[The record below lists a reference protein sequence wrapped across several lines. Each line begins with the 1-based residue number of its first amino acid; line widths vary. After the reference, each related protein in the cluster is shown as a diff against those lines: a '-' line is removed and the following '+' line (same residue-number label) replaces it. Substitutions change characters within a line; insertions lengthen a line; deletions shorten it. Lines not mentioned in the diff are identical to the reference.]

1 MKKQIL
7 SLIQPTGDIH
17 LGNYFGA
24 IQNWVGL
31 QEDYN
36 CIFGVANDHSM
47 TMPYDSK
54 KLIEATW
61 KSAFQLMAC
70 GIQPSNLFIQS
81 LVPEHIELSWIMACN
96 CSYGEATRMTQF
108 KDKSLQLGENNSDAF
123 ISVGLF
129 FYPILQAADILIYKA
144 DYVPVGKDQEQH
156 LELARNIAERF
167 NRNMGKDYLTV
178 PDPLFTETQKIMSLA
193 DPSKKMSKSLG
204 DKHYINLFG
213 NIEETRKKIKSAVTA
228 TGDEGQISEGVKNLL
243 QILKACGKKE
253 MAKEMEELDLKNQL
267 KYAELKEEVAASME
281 DLILPIQF
289 RYNEI
294 LADKKQAK
302 NEIIESSQRI
312 RKIAQETMREVREL
326 SGMVGN
332 KL

>member
-1 MKKQIL
+1 MKKQVL

-24 IQNWVGL
+24 IQNWVNL
-31 QEDYN
+31 QDEYK
-36 CIFGVANDHSM
+36 CIYGVANDHSM

-61 KSAFQLMAC
+61 KSTFQLIAC
-70 GIQPSNLFIQS
+70 GVDPNNLFIQS

-96 CSYGEATRMTQF
+96 CSFGEASRMTQF
-108 KDKSLQLGENNSDAF
+108 KDKSQQLGEKNSDAF

-129 FYPILQAADILIYKA
+129 FYPVLQAADILIYKA

-167 NRNMGKDYLTV
+167 NRSTGKEYFAV
-178 PDPLFTETQKIMSLA
+178 PEPLFTETQKIMSLA
-193 DPSKKMSKSLG
+193 DPSKKMGKSLG
-204 DKHYINLFG
+204 EKHFINLFG
-213 NIEETRKKIKSAVTA
+213 KIEETHKKIKSAVTA
-228 TGDEGQISEGVKNLL
+228 TGDEGEISDGVRNLL

-253 MAKEMEELDLKNQL
+253 LAAEMTELDLKNQL
-267 KYAELKEEVAASME
+267 KYSELKEEVSSAVE
-281 DLILPIQF
+281 TLILPIQV
-289 RYNEI
+289 RYAEI
-294 LADKKQAK
+294 LDNKKQVK
-302 NEIIESSQRI
+302 NEVIESSQRI